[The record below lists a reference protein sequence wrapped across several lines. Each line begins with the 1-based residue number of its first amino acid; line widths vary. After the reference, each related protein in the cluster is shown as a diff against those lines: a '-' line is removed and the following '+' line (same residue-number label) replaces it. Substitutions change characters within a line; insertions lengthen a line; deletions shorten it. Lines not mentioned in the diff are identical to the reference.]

1 MTELCSE
8 CELEEIACR
17 CPPPTASLMG
27 LLRDFRNADADASA
41 NGTAYANGASKGAG
55 TANGT
60 AYAHGTAYANGA
72 SKGAGTA
79 TGTAIGEAA
88 AADPDR

>member
-8 CELEEIACR
+8 CKLEEIACR

-27 LLRDFRNADADASA
+27 LLRDFRNADAAASA
-41 NGTAYANGASKGAG
+41 NGTV
-55 TANGT
+55 T
-60 AYAHGTAYANGA
+60 AYAHGTAY
-72 SKGAGTA
+72 GTA
-79 TGTAIGEAA
+79 NGEAA

>member
-27 LLRDFRNADADASA
+27 LLRDFRNADASA
-41 NGTAYANGASKGAG
+41 F
-55 TANGT
+55 
-60 AYAHGTAYANGA
+60 
-72 SKGAGTA
+72 A
-79 TGTAIGEAA
+79 TGEAA
-88 AADPDR
+88 APDPDR

>member
-27 LLRDFRNADADASA
+27 LLRDFRNADAAASA
-41 NGTAYANGASKGAG
+41 NGTA
-55 TANGT
+55 T
-60 AYAHGTAYANGA
+60 AYAHGTAYANG
-72 SKGAGTA
+72 TA
-79 TGTAIGEAA
+79 NGEAA

>member
-8 CELEEIACR
+8 CKLEEIACR

-27 LLRDFRNADADASA
+27 LLRDFRNADADA
-41 NGTAYANGASKGAG
+41 
-55 TANGT
+55 T
-60 AYAHGTAYANGA
+60 AYAHGTAYGA

>member
-1 MTELCSE
+1 
-8 CELEEIACR
+8 
-17 CPPPTASLMG
+17 
-27 LLRDFRNADADASA
+27 
-41 NGTAYANGASKGAG
+41 
-55 TANGT
+55 
-60 AYAHGTAYANGA
+60 GA